1 MPAQL
6 STILYVSDYKEK
18 TSGQFFVGTAIGQT
32 RLEEEGDAI
41 QTFNLTIFYPLEEDK
56 PCYVPRLQAS
66 QVISV
71 ANSKFSSGADNTID
85 VSMSSLRL
93 SK

>member
-32 RLEEEGDAI
+32 RLEEEEDAI

-56 PCYVPRLQAS
+56 LCYVPRLQAS

-71 ANSKFSSGADNTID
+71 VNSKFSSGADNTID
-85 VSMSSLRL
+85 ISMSSLRL